1 MGRTVYSIARR
12 SFRRGSLIQS
22 TLVLSAMLLIQS
34 CGGGSSTPPP
44 PPPPPPAAAPAFW
57 PPIGTYSPTQITL
70 SDTTANATI
79 YYTTDDSTP
88 TTSSPKYVSPIAI
101 SSSTTIKA
109 MAAAPGFSPSRITAA
124 IYTVPAQN
132 GVGPAVS
139 IVLTTDDHSRT
150 MQPQAGTNTTTA
162 PRTPAPGT
170 LLDQTQT
177 HPPHRRHAA

>member
-1 MGRTVYSIARR
+1 MHSIARR
-12 SFRRGSLIQS
+12 GFRRGSLIQS
-22 TLVLSAMLLIQS
+22 TLVLSAMLLIPS
-34 CGGGSSTPPP
+34 CGEGSSTPPP
-44 PPPPPPAAAPAFW
+44 PPPPLPAAAPAFW

-79 YYTTDDSTP
+79 YYITDGSTP

-109 MAAAPGFSPSRITAA
+109 MAASPGFSPSRITAA

-139 IVLTTDDHSRT
+139 IVLTTDDQSRT
-150 MQPQAGTNTTTA
+150 MQPQAGTNFTTA
-162 PRTPAPGT
+162 ASSPGRVIYV
-170 LLDQTQT
+170 DETQT
-177 HPPHRRHAA
+177 YQADLVGRDESCG